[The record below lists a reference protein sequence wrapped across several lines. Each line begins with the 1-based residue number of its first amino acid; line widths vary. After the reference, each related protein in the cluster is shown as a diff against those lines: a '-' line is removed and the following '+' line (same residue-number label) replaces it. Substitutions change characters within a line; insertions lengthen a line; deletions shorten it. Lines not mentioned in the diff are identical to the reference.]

1 MIKKELILEGLC
13 CANCAAQIEAEVNA
27 IPGLSAT
34 MNFINKTLVI
44 ETAASDGA
52 AVVAQ
57 VTAIV
62 HKHEPGVQVKEK
74 AGRPSG
80 RQVFI
85 LEGLCC
91 ANCAAKIE
99 AEAAKLAGVSAAH
112 LDFISTKLTLETAAP
127 VSLSAL
133 VGQLEAIVAKIEP
146 GVQVRLAAAPTQPGA
161 PATAR
166 PDAAEGGQ
174 RRKLLTKLALGG
186 SLFAVALLVSLPG
199 WLALGLFLASYLI
212 VGGDVVWRAIR
223 GIASGQVFSEHFL
236 MTIATIGA
244 FLVGQYPE
252 GVAVMMFYLV
262 GELFQDMAVDH
273 SRKSISALMDI
284 RPDYANLK
292 VGDSITRVA
301 PEAVAVGDSIVVK
314 PGEKIPL
321 DGVVAEGFSMVDTS
335 ALTGESVPREL
346 APGAV
351 ALSGFI
357 NKNGLLTITVSKT
370 FGESTV
376 AKILDL
382 VENASS
388 RKAPTEKFIT
398 KFARYYTPTVVF
410 AALALGLIPPL
421 LLPGATFADWIYRA
435 LIFLVVS
442 CPCALVI
449 SIPLGFFGGIGGAS
463 KLGILIKGSNYLEA
477 LNSVETVVF
486 DKTGTLTKGV
496 FKVTAINPQ
505 PGFTAEALLDYAAH
519 AESFSNHPIAKS
531 IVAAY
536 PGAIRPERI
545 QQHQEMAGSG
555 LQVSIDSQVV
565 VAGNAGLMAA
575 QQIPISPVNSL
586 GTVVYLAVDQVYAGH
601 LIISDEVK
609 ADAATAIAA
618 LKAIGIKK
626 TVMLTGD
633 HQAVGDQIGQQ
644 LGLDQ
649 VYAELLPA
657 DKVAKFEWLESH
669 KAAHEKIIFV
679 GDGIN
684 DAPVLA
690 RADIGMAM
698 GGLGSDAAIEAADI
712 VIMTDEPTKIVT
724 AIKIAR
730 KTRKIVLQNIFL
742 ALGIKGVFLIM
753 AMFGV
758 ATMWEAVFA
767 DVGVTLLAVFNAM
780 RVLNTKNL

>member
-27 IPGLSAT
+27 IQGLSAT
-34 MNFINKTLVI
+34 MNFINQTLVI

-52 AVVAQ
+52 AAVAQ
-57 VTAIV
+57 VKAIV

-74 AGRPSG
+74 VVRPSG

-112 LDFISTKLTLETAAP
+112 LDFISTKLTLETAP
-127 VSLSAL
+127 KVSLSAL
-133 VGQLEAIVAKIEP
+133 VLQLEAIVNKIEP
-146 GVQVRLAAAPTQPGA
+146 GVQVRLAAATAQPGA
-161 PATAR
+161 AATAR
-166 PDAAEGGQ
+166 TDADEGGQ
-174 RRKLLTKLALGG
+174 RRKLLTKLVLGG

-199 WLALGLFLASYLI
+199 WLALSLFLASYLI

-292 VGDSITRVA
+292 VGDRITRVA
-301 PEAVAVGDSIVVK
+301 PEAVGVGDRIVVK

-321 DGVVAEGFSMVDTS
+321 DGVVAEGFSMADTS
-335 ALTGESVPREL
+335 ALTGESMPREL

-486 DKTGTLTKGV
+486 DKTGTLTEGV

-505 PGFTAEALLDYAAH
+505 PGFTADALLDYAAH

-536 PGAIRPERI
+536 PGPIRPDRI
-545 QQHQEMAGSG
+545 QHHQEMAGSG

-575 QQIPISPVNSL
+575 QQIPISPVTSL

-609 ADAATAIAA
+609 ADAAAAISA

-633 HQAVGDQIGQQ
+633 LKAVGNQIGQQ

-649 VYAELLPA
+649 VYSELLPA

-669 KAAHEKIIFV
+669 KSPHEKIIFV

-742 ALGIKGVFLIM
+742 ALGIKGIFLIM